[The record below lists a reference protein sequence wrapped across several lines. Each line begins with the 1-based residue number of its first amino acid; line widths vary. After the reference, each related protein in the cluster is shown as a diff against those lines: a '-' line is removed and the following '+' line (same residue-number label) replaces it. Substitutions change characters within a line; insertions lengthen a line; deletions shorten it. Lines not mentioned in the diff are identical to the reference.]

1 MAPHSS
7 TLAWK
12 TPWMEEPGGLLSMG
26 SHRVGHNWSDLA
38 AAAAAAMITFWAS
51 QAAWWLKKKKS
62 AVQEMPKTQIWHSW
76 VEISWNRKWQPTSV
90 FLPGQFHGQRS
101 LVGYSPWGRKK
112 ADTTEW
118 LSTHIHTD
126 YILYQ
131 YSTVQNQ
138 NNDIGLMC
146 VYEVLCYFLRRLDI
160 LINTTREIQNYSLIA
175 KISLLLHHYSQ
186 LVSLPL
192 TIPNPWQTLTIFSLK
207 CHFENVMQMELDSR
221 WFTETVFCFSFSIMS
236 SRFSQVIVWTN
247 TDHSFPVNGE

>member
-1 MAPHSS
+1 
-7 TLAWK
+7 
-12 TPWMEEPGGLLSMG
+12 
-26 SHRVGHNWSDLA
+26 
-38 AAAAAAMITFWAS
+38 
-51 QAAWWLKKKKS
+51 
-62 AVQEMPKTQIWHSW
+62 MPKTQIWHSW

-90 FLPGQFHGQRS
+90 FLPGKFHGQRS

>member
-12 TPWMEEPGGLLSMG
+12 TPWMEEPGGLPSMG
-26 SHRVGHNWSDLA
+26 SHRVEHDWSDLA

-90 FLPGQFHGQRS
+90 FLPGKFHGQRS

-160 LINTTREIQNYSLIA
+160 LYINQYHKGDTKLFSYCEDIPPSA
-175 KISLLLHHYSQ
+175 
-186 LVSLPL
+186 PL
-192 TIPNPWQTLTIFSLK
+192 
-207 CHFENVMQMELDSR
+207 
-221 WFTETVFCFSFSIMS
+221 
-236 SRFSQVIVWTN
+236 
-247 TDHSFPVNGE
+247 